1 MTVQSPPPPPP
12 PAQPGAALP
21 PKKGLGPL
29 AWIGIGCGVIV
40 IIAFVVMGAGAYLF
54 KTKVVDPFQ
63 KNPGLAAAKLVVQA
77 NPDLDLVSEDEQAQT
92 ITIHNKKTNETVT
105 VSMADAKNGKFG
117 FSSDGKGAASI
128 DFSKQGVTIK
138 AQDEKGKE
146 STIVAGA
153 GAPKDMPSWLPAYP
167 GATVE
172 GGFSAK
178 TAEATT
184 QTFTF
189 NTNDSPDRV
198 LAFYQDQ
205 LKNNGLTVQTPTTV
219 AVGGQTTTGTIIADS
234 ADKKRHVQVFVQA
247 SAGKTTANI
256 SYEEKP

>member
-1 MTVQSPPPPPP
+1 MTVQSPPPPPN
-12 PAQPGAALP
+12 QPGAQPAS
-21 PKKGLGPL
+21 KKGMGPL

-40 IIAFVVMGAGAYLF
+40 VIAFIVMGAGAYLF
-54 KTKVVDPFQ
+54 KTKVVDPLQ
-63 KNPGLAAAKLVVQA
+63 KNPGLAAAKFAVRA
-77 NPDLDLVSEDEQAQT
+77 NPDLDLVNEDDQAQT
-92 ITIHNKKTNETVT
+92 LTIHNKKTNETVT

-138 AQDEKGKE
+138 SQDEKGKE

-153 GAPKDMPSWLPAYP
+153 AAPKDMPSWLPAYP

-172 GGFSAK
+172 GGFSAT

-184 QTFTF
+184 RTFTL
-189 NTNDSPDRV
+189 NTTDPVDRV

-219 AVGGQTTTGTIIADS
+219 AVGGQTTTGTVIAES

-247 SAGKTTANI
+247 SAGKTTASI